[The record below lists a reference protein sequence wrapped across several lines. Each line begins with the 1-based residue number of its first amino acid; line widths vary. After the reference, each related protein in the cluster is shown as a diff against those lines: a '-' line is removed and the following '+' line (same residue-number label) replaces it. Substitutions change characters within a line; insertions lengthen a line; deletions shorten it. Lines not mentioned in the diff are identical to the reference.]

1 MAVTYPFSFPEKG
14 GRTSK
19 ITKDEEVEIWQNI
32 LDTINSLVSRCN
44 TLNSTSISNITI
56 VHQDSKPGPLTYL
69 EYDSNI
75 AAIEAKLNQI
85 IVASNA
91 QGLNATN
98 LVNLIQ
104 ASENEAPLLIWQR
117 DTNFKTIKTA
127 INTINILY
135 SWAEA

>member
-44 TLNSTSISNITI
+44 SLNSTSISNITI

-104 ASENEAPLLIWQR
+104 ASENESPLLIWQR
-117 DTNFKTIKTA
+117 DTNLKTIKTA

-135 SWAEA
+135 SWVE